1 MSRRK
6 PQLFLTFFLV
16 LLILGLGSRIVN
28 AADEKAE
35 ERAGQEE
42 AAQEEQERKQPRQMP

>member
-16 LLILGLGSRIVN
+16 LLIWGLGSWIVN
-28 AADEKAE
+28 AAEEKVE
-35 ERAGQEE
+35 SGTGREKVETE
-42 AAQEEQERKQPRQMP
+42 